1 MTIWENAG
9 KSISRLLGRKR
20 KRHVRRV
27 ARTATRRGKRHLRN
41 EQLENRQLLAADLA
55 GLRHNHFDPE
65 DVNDDGAVA
74 PNDALMIVNLLNR
87 GNGESGA
94 DDPLIFSDV
103 DNDGHRSPRDVLQVI
118 NRLNRN
124 AQRRDGTSDRD
135 RSGQDTPLPDAPIP
149 DFPLDGEVREID
161 GSNNNLEN
169 PDLGTPGQPLL
180 RIADADYA
188 DGISEPGGEDRPSA
202 REISNALSDT
212 GGEDTRSDRG
222 LSAFIYVWGQFID
235 HDIGLTID
243 QEGEDAEVL
252 GIPVP
257 QGDASFDPFGTGD
270 AELELVRSQFD
281 TSTGTS
287 TENPRQQVSEITS
300 YVDGSMVYGSD
311 QETADS
317 LRSFSGGE
325 LLVTD
330 DGLLPTDVDGEV
342 MAGDIRAAENISL
355 TALHALFVREHN
367 RLAGEIAAE
376 DPSLDD
382 EAIYQRAR
390 SLVIAEIQ
398 AITYNEFLPALLGQ
412 RAISRYEGYDSS
424 VNPTIANEFS
434 TAAFR
439 FGHSTL
445 NDDVEFFDNDGR
457 EVLEGISLFEAF
469 QNAALLE
476 ETGIDSLLKYVGSSQ
491 AQEVD
496 LEVVD
501 SLRNAVFGPP
511 GSGGFDLVALNIQ
524 RGRDHGLADY
534 NSIRAAY
541 GLEPAESF
549 ADITDDVEIQEKLE
563 SLYGSVDNIDAW
575 VGMLAEDHGRDSSVG
590 ETASTII
597 AEQFER
603 LRDGDRFWY
612 ENVFTGSELRQLRQT
627 SLADVIENNTNVTG
641 LQENVFFMR
650 AELSGRVVTI
660 SAIDAEGEGGEAG
673 SRGGAND
680 GQRDGQRLPGL
691 GGPSLV
697 AATGVTV
704 QLLSGDGEVVET
716 TTTDS
721 RGRYR
726 FRAISETGDYTV
738 QVLADG
744 IDTEG
749 DDSGL
754 SIDVLVANGLT
765 RIRNLNFTI

>member
-1 MTIWENAG
+1 M
-9 KSISRLLGRKR
+9 
-20 KRHVRRV
+20 
-27 ARTATRRGKRHLRN
+27 RN

-87 GNGESGA
+87 RGGEA
-94 DDPLIFSDV
+94 AEDEPLVFSDV

-118 NRLNRN
+118 NRLNRRS
-124 AQRRDGTSDRD
+124 ADRQGDPSESQRPGR
-135 RSGQDTPLPDAPIP
+135 DTPIPEAPIP
-149 DFPLDGEVREID
+149 EFPLDSELREID

-169 PDLGTPGQPLL
+169 PNFGTAGQPLL
-180 RIADADYA
+180 RISDADYA
-188 DGISEPGGEDRPSA
+188 DGIAEPAGEDRPSA

-212 GGEDTRSDRG
+212 GGEDTRSERG

-243 QEGEDAEVL
+243 QEGDEAEVL
-252 GIPVP
+252 GIAVP
-257 QGDASFDPFGTGD
+257 QGDTSFDPFGTGT

-281 TSTGTS
+281 SSTGTS
-287 TENPRQQVSEITS
+287 IENPRQQVSEITS

-325 LLVTD
+325 LLITD
-330 DGLLPTDVDGEV
+330 DGLLPTDADGDV

-355 TALHALFVREHN
+355 TSLHALFVREHN

-382 EAIYQRAR
+382 EAIYQQARA
-390 SLVIAEIQ
+390 LVIAEIQ

-412 RAISRYEGYDSS
+412 RAISRYDGYDSS
-424 VNPTIANEFS
+424 VDPNIANEFS

-457 EVLEGISLFEAF
+457 ESREGLSLLEAF
-469 QNAALLE
+469 QNPSLLE

-534 NSIRAAY
+534 NSIRVAY
-541 GLEPAESF
+541 GLEPVESF
-549 ADITDDVEIQEKLE
+549 SDITSDVEIQEKLE
-563 SLYGSVDNIDAW
+563 GLYGSVDNIDAW
-575 VGMLAEDHGRDSSVG
+575 VGMLAEDHQRGSSVG
-590 ETASTII
+590 ETAGTII

-612 ENVFTGSELRQLRQT
+612 ENTFSGSDLRQLRQT
-627 SLADVIENNTNVTG
+627 TLADVIENNTNVTG

-650 AELSGRVVTI
+650 AELSGRVLTTPD
-660 SAIDAEGEGGEAG
+660 SAGEGERGQAGNQRGGE
-673 SRGGAND
+673 
-680 GQRDGQRLPGL
+680 RLPGL
-691 GGPSLV
+691 GGSSL
-697 AATGVTV
+697 AAASGITV
-704 QLLSGDGEVVET
+704 QLLNGDGELVET

-721 RGRYR
+721 QGRYR
-726 FRAISETGDYTV
+726 FRSIAETGDYTV
-738 QVLADG
+738 QVVTESPDG
-744 IDTEG
+744 DVGTSEDG
-749 DDSGL
+749 DAANL
-754 SIDVLVANGLT
+754 SLDVLVSNGLT